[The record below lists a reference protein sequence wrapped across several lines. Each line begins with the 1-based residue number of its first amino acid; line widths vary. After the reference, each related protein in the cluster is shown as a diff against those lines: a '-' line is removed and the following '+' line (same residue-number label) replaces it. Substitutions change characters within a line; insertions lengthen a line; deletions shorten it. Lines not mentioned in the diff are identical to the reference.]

1 MRKLPNQNLDCSPMT
16 DIWAEDP
23 DKLCPNTSLIET
35 VWNNTWIISY
45 TNSFVVICYT
55 VIEKNIFATYSWEY
69 NVAERSLQTSLFGFN
84 PLMASLWRTGLGN
97 TGSGRLFSSKLQIH
111 SGTDF
116 IQRIR
121 QCFNNHSSHT
131 YISKRLKSLYL
142 KEERRKN
149 KNLPY
154 ACNNAYH
161 FYLLLAPEHH
171 DLIFCPWLVL
181 KGLRLCVR
189 NQAFLRRWCMYT
201 KVFKNHFWF
210 INFC

>member
-35 VWNNTWIISY
+35 VWNNKWIISY

-55 VIEKNIFATYSWEY
+55 VIEKNLFATYSWEY
-69 NVAERSLQTSLFGFN
+69 NVAERSLQTFLFGFN
-84 PLMASLWRTGLGN
+84 RLMASLWITGLGN

-111 SGTDF
+111 SGTDI

-131 YISKRLKSLYL
+131 NISKRLKSLYL

-171 DLIFCPWLVL
+171 DLIFCP
-181 KGLRLCVR
+181 
-189 NQAFLRRWCMYT
+189 
-201 KVFKNHFWF
+201 
-210 INFC
+210 

>member
-1 MRKLPNQNLDCSPMT
+1 
-16 DIWAEDP
+16 
-23 DKLCPNTSLIET
+23 
-35 VWNNTWIISY
+35 
-45 TNSFVVICYT
+45 
-55 VIEKNIFATYSWEY
+55 
-69 NVAERSLQTSLFGFN
+69 
-84 PLMASLWRTGLGN
+84 MASLWRTGLGN

-131 YISKRLKSLYL
+131 NISKRLKSLYL

-154 ACNNAYH
+154 ACDNAYH
-161 FYLLLAPEHH
+161 FYLLLAAEHH

-181 KGLRLCVR
+181 KGMCLCVC
-189 NQAFLRRWCMYT
+189 NQAFLRHWCVYT
-201 KVFKNHFWF
+201 KVFKNHF
-210 INFC
+210 